1 MKGLSYILLACS
13 VVTLIL
19 ALVTKFSVK
28 MVAGVGP
35 TGYLTAT
42 MVLLLF
48 AANLAL
54 LELLKKK

>member
-1 MKGLSYILLACS
+1 MKGLSYILIVLS
-13 VVTLIL
+13 VVSLIL
-19 ALVTKFSVK
+19 ALITKFGTK
-28 MVAGVGP
+28 MLAGVGP